1 MSPPHLSSRSC
12 SVFLIRHPIQSS
24 VGLIKRLVLAVA
36 VHLHLRPPHL
46 FAHPPRATLQALS
59 LRLGA
64 TATAKVGFSRRVA
77 GGADDRVDIV
87 AVVVTGVD
95 GVLLVPSVGVQRAVG
110 AEGSAVLGQDVAGE
124 EVAGLVG
131 AVGLGVLDVPLAL
144 GLARRGAERGV
155 VRVVVE
161 QTHAVVCVVAVAQE
175 GRVDGGWEA
184 RGRLEAGDS
193 GSGRVDGLGVTWW
206 IVSFLLRGHRAKRR
220 TVAAG
225 DDDVEV
231 LVVLSVVGSGRRGNG
246 VTVDG
251 ALDVGD
257 GVGVSARRIGRV
269 HGVAL
274 VVDVEA
280 ETELLAVT
288 EIGTGFNVVLAR
300 VDVLVCEVTNL
311 LGASSQ
317 VGERLGVAVGSGS
330 VTGVLPQSAGLGS
343 VLIDTT
349 SNARN
354 RSLAAQELANII
366 ILE

>member
-1 MSPPHLSSRSC
+1 
-12 SVFLIRHPIQSS
+12 V
-24 VGLIKRLVLAVA
+24 
-36 VHLHLRPPHL
+36 
-46 FAHPPRATLQALS
+46 
-59 LRLGA
+59 
-64 TATAKVGFSRRVA
+64 
-77 GGADDRVDIV
+77 
-87 AVVVTGVD
+87 
-95 GVLLVPSVGVQRAVG
+95 
-110 AEGSAVLGQDVAGE
+110 
-124 EVAGLVG
+124 
-131 AVGLGVLDVPLAL
+131 
-144 GLARRGAERGV
+144 
-155 VRVVVE
+155 
-161 QTHAVVCVVAVAQE
+161 
-175 GRVDGGWEA
+175 
-184 RGRLEAGDS
+184 
-193 GSGRVDGLGVTWW
+193 
-206 IVSFLLRGHRAKRR
+206 KRR

-257 GVGVSARRIGRV
+257 GFGVSARRIRRV

-288 EIGTGFNVVLAR
+288 EIGTGLNVVLAR
-300 VDVLVCEVTNL
+300 VDVLVGEVTNL

-349 SNARN
+349 SIARN
-354 RSLAAQELANII
+354 RSLAAQELA
-366 ILE
+366 